1 MTIACPENLARPA
14 ACLRRRPLVP
24 LSVSSRMRGLLKRNF
39 GALNYNERCVI
50 SDMPTTSQEERKVEK
65 GEKCIG
71 KSQYHHGRDIFSH
84 YTKYTYTKDLLY
96 VTSVIEGGG
105 KPWESRWCNGGWVN
119 YVVPNADEGQEGE
132 GEYSSKIQTNCG
144 CHIRKPPYEISCTNL
159 KTTSNVIDRIWRRQS
174 HSRKSTHMRA
184 TSSDCS
190 RVI

>member
-1 MTIACPENLARPA
+1 MFRPHDLAFSPLYGQQIYFRLAVITVLPTSSISLDLAPSLPSLIIRIQFWARIMTIACPENLAVRP
-14 ACLRRRPLVP
+14 PIP

-96 VTSVIEGGG
+96 VTSVIEGEASHG
-105 KPWESRWCNGGWVN
+105 K
-119 YVVPNADEGQEGE
+119 ADGVMEVEW
-132 GEYSSKIQTNCG
+132 I
-144 CHIRKPPYEISCTNL
+144 
-159 KTTSNVIDRIWRRQS
+159 
-174 HSRKSTHMRA
+174 M
-184 TSSDCS
+184 
-190 RVI
+190 